1 MAKLATKGKGSPL
14 SVLIFLTL
22 FTLFTAA
29 LSVSTPQKT
38 LKQAPT
44 IATIQSIDFDLP
56 SDSAIATV
64 TIPNRTDTH
73 PIDVSNA
80 QYADLVRWANTPNA
94 PLSLMET
101 PEGEWHYSAPND
113 PLFISLVG
121 LFLITMATLVS
132 AATSRA
138 KRPLARL
145 AFPAFLLLLFWGIH
159 LYYNIFHWQFL
170 LLLAPLTIGWIH
182 FHKVARAQ
190 QTPQNTLSWKRP
202 ISIFIIALV
211 FEGAGFTLEGFI
223 LHQLHTTQTS
233 LQARH
238 EVKLIPHLTKVEHSH
253 SRRTSKTTRHLIA
266 SYEKAPDVHHYVHLK
281 SERPLLTVA
290 QRNRYATHFWQLS
303 RGNSVMGSVALH
315 DPDDVYPTFPTPDT
329 ALLLNE
335 NWHNLHGVYAIHL
348 LAIPFMLVGMNLLML
363 ALFEGLALRNP
374 LHRAL
379 PPSQPSP
386 KDWLKTAQWSLLPL
400 GLFAAYQ
407 WLTLYGRLPKI
418 PPISALFSCLPILI
432 TLGIIVIRK
441 RQCTR
446 STDIR

>member
-14 SVLIFLTL
+14 PVLIFLTL

-64 TIPNRTDTH
+64 TIPNRTGTH

-94 PLSLMET
+94 PISLI
-101 PEGEWHYSAPND
+101 PSPQGEWQYSSSHNGLA
-113 PLFISLVG
+113 ISLIG

-138 KRPLARL
+138 KRPLPRL

-202 ISIFIIALV
+202 IIIFIIALV
-211 FEGAGFTLEGFI
+211 FGGAGFTLEGFI

-238 EVKLIPHLTKVEHSH
+238 EVKLIPHLTKVEHSS

-266 SYEKAPDVHHYVHLK
+266 SYEKTPGVHHYVHLK

-290 QRNRYATHFWQLS
+290 QRNLYATHFWQLT
-303 RGNSVMGSVALH
+303 RGNSVMGSIATH
-315 DPDDVYPTFPTPDT
+315 DPDDVYPSFPTPDT

-348 LAIPFMLVGMNLLML
+348 LAIPFMLVGMHLLML
-363 ALFEGLALRNP
+363 SLLEGLSLRKHLGRNLTVFQHTP
-374 LHRAL
+374 NI
-379 PPSQPSP
+379 
-386 KDWLKTAQWSLLPL
+386 WLKSAQWSLFPL
-400 GLFAAYQ
+400 SLFAAYQ
-407 WLTLYGRLPKI
+407 WFSLYGRLPQI
-418 PPISALFSCLPILI
+418 PPLSTLFTLLPILI
-432 TLGIIVIRK
+432 TLGIIAFRK
-441 RQCTR
+441 YQCSHSAVVR
-446 STDIR
+446 